1 MQPGL
6 TSANCLTR
14 KPTINLVLEV
24 RDSSFLLAG
33 VASCKAHGSQL
44 HRWVGG
50 AQVVHVRMRT
60 SRCTHLVVSSLCCSW
75 CIMGSSFKCSGWSGR
90 AGTQLRATSF
100 APCPPAR
107 GGKEGTRTKFRQ
119 CSVVYDIVGCC
130 PPARGDK
137 EGTRK
142 PGVVYSE
149 MKHTTHMGYPPHS
162 GRGFLRLR
170 YAVVRFIPQA
180 RDASTRPTAAV

>member
-60 SRCTHLVVSSLCCSW
+60 SHCSNLVVSSLCCSW
-75 CIMGSSFKCSGWSGR
+75 CVMGSSFKCAGMVGVVQYLASRDIVRLLPSR
-90 AGTQLRATSF
+90 AG
-100 APCPPAR
+100 
-107 GGKEGTRTKFRQ
+107 GEGTELGGVWSVNLIEPRQ
-119 CSVVYDIVGCC
+119 KGEKVS
-130 PPARGDK
+130 
-137 EGTRK
+137 GTVSDRCQ
-142 PGVVYSE
+142 PGGVCAPHAHTCGTPSPRASRHGHAPRDYSW
-149 MKHTTHMGYPPHS
+149 
-162 GRGFLRLR
+162 R
-170 YAVVRFIPQA
+170 
-180 RDASTRPTAAV
+180 